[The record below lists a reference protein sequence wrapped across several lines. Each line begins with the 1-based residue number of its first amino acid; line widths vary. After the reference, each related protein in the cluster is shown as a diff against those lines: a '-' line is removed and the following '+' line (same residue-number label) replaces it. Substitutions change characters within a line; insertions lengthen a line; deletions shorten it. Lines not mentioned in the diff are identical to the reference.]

1 MISREG
7 ELIINVKKRGFTLIE
22 VLITVAILGIVMT
35 ALSNFFFTNYNTLN
49 KVSKQIDL
57 QSEGEKG
64 MKKIV
69 NTSIESKGIVEV
81 KKGGEELIE
90 KDTAENISRIV
101 FKTIDTSGN
110 DIYEIFEVADNKLW
124 HGTSTDNSK
133 IIDKDGGS
141 LASGEIKGQIA
152 AEDIVSVS
160 VKADKAL
167 KEAEGITITIALSQG
182 NVNID
187 LNSQAYFRNK
197 E

>member
-1 MISREG
+1 M
-7 ELIINVKKRGFTLIE
+7 KKKGFTLIE
-22 VLITVAILGIVMT
+22 VLITISIMGIVMT

-69 NTSIESKGIVEV
+69 NSAIESKGIFQV
-81 KKGGEELIE
+81 KRGGEELSE

-124 HGTSTDNSK
+124 HGTSTDSSK
-133 IIDKDGGS
+133 IIDKDGS
-141 LASGEIKGQIA
+141 LTSDEIKGEIA
-152 AEDIVSVS
+152 AEDINHVNLN
-160 VKADKAL
+160 ANKAL
-167 KEAEGITITIALSQG
+167 EDAEGIKVKIYLNKG
-182 NVNID
+182 NVNADVKSEI
-187 LNSQAYFRNK
+187 YFRNFASG
-197 E
+197 